1 MWYESA
7 EYLVV
12 FRFAKTSSAVV
23 VEVVLEPVADVL
35 VAAAEEAVLVE
46 ASVASVATV
55 PGAEVAF
62 EVEVVVA
69 AADPAVDV
77 AAETED
83 AMPAAARKMALS
95 FIVDK
100 EWGLEACLK

>member
-23 VEVVLEPVADVL
+23 VEVVLEPVA
-35 VAAAEEAVLVE
+35 AAEEAVLLE